1 MTTESYII
9 RKESDLS
16 IVKERYKPSFFNEYA
31 RLWMVGELMLADI
44 FSLLAAIIL
53 ALQLHVLSRMMISD
67 MAYQQLLVGKLSD
80 MAYEKVFAV
89 LALTLML
96 VFAYQGLY
104 PGLGLTYAEEL
115 RHIVTST
122 SLAFL
127 ILIGGTF
134 LLKTTSTYS
143 RLVLIF
149 TWALSLAFIP
159 CGRYLARRL
168 LLRLKLWGEPV
179 AIIGDLPKALPLAS
193 YFRRMPHFGIR
204 PVVVLRDEHCSSDD
218 FKVYPPLP
226 VSKIKEFA
234 HDLSLHTALIVN
246 NDLNDV
252 DNVIDRYR
260 FVFQHVILI
269 KYQCGRFGLISLKP
283 LDFSDV
289 LGLQVRHN
297 LLSFWSQALKRVVDI
312 VASFFGLLVLAP
324 FLGLMVVLIKIDS
337 LGGVFFRQPRLGKDG
352 RVFVPL
358 KFRTMHRDAD
368 RILQEKMALDPE
380 LKKEWDRYQKLKND
394 PRITRMGRFLR
405 KFSLD
410 ELPQLWNVLLGEMSL
425 VGPRPMLVN
434 QREIYGELF
443 ESYKQVTPGITGLW
457 QVSGRNYTTFA
468 RRAELDDEYIQRWS
482 LWLDI
487 FILLKTVKV
496 VFTREG
502 AQ

>member
-9 RKESDLS
+9 SKESDLC

-44 FSLLAAIIL
+44 FSLLVAIIL
-53 ALQLHVLSRMMISD
+53 ALQIRVLSRMMMSD
-67 MAYQQLLVGKLSD
+67 LAYQNMLVGKLGD

-89 LALTLML
+89 LALTLLL
-96 VFAYQGLY
+96 VFAYKGLY

-115 RHIVTST
+115 RHIVTSI

-134 LLKTTSTYS
+134 LLKITSTYS

-149 TWALSLAFIP
+149 TWGLSLVFIP
-159 CGRYLARRL
+159 AGRYLARRL

-193 YFRRMPHFGIR
+193 YFWRMPQFGIR
-204 PVVVLRDEHCSSDD
+204 PFAVLRSKYCSSDD
-218 FKVYPPLP
+218 FKAYPPLP
-226 VSKIKEFA
+226 VAKIKDFA
-234 HDLSLHTALIVN
+234 NDLSLHTALVVI

-252 DNVIDRYR
+252 DAVIDRYR
-260 FVFQHVILI
+260 FVFQRVILI
-269 KYQCGRFGLISLKP
+269 KYQSGRFGLNSLKT

-289 LGLQVRHN
+289 LGLQVQHN
-297 LLSFWSQALKRVVDI
+297 LLSFWSQLLKRLVDI
-312 VASFFGLLVLAP
+312 VASFFGLLVIAP

-337 LGGVFFRQPRLGKDG
+337 PGGVFFRQPRLGKDG

-358 KFRTMHRDAD
+358 KFRTMHRNAVQV
-368 RILQEKMALDPE
+368 LQEKLALAPE

-394 PRITRMGRFLR
+394 PRITRIGKYLR
-405 KFSLD
+405 RFSLD

-443 ESYKQVTPGITGLW
+443 KSYIRVTPGITGLW
-457 QVSGRNYTTFA
+457 QVSGRNQITFE

-487 FILLKTVKV
+487 YILLKTVKV
-496 VFTREG
+496 VLTREG

>member
-31 RLWMVGELMLADI
+31 RLWMMGELMLADI

-53 ALQLHVLSRMMISD
+53 APQIHGLSRMMISD
-67 MAYQQLLVGKLSD
+67 MAYQRLLVGKLSD

-96 VFAYQGLY
+96 VFASKGLY
-104 PGLGLTYAEEL
+104 PGLGFSYAEEL

-149 TWALSLAFIP
+149 TWALSLVFIP
-159 CGRYLARRL
+159 AGRYLVRRL

-179 AIIGDLPKALPLAS
+179 VVIGDLSKALPLAS

-204 PVVVLRDEHCSSDD
+204 PVAVLRDEHCSSDD
-218 FKVYPPLP
+218 FKGYPPLP

-234 HDLSLHTALIVN
+234 HDLSLHTALVVI

-252 DNVIDRYR
+252 DNVIDCYR
-260 FVFQHVILI
+260 FVFQRVILI
-269 KYQCGRFGLISLKP
+269 KYQCGRFGLNSLKT

-289 LGLQVRHN
+289 LGLQVRYN
-297 LLSFWSQALKRVVDI
+297 LLDFWAQVFKRIFDLI
-312 VASFFGLLVLAP
+312 VSIFGLVMLFPIL
-324 FLGLMVVLIKIDS
+324 LIIAI
-337 LGGVFFRQPRLGKDG
+337 LIRLGSPGPLFYRNMCIG
-352 RVFVPL
+352 RGGHSFGVL
-358 KFRTMHRDAD
+358 KFRTMYVNSDE
-368 RILQEKMALDPE
+368 ILKEMLEKDLAL
-380 LKKEWDRYQKLKND
+380 KQEWDNFHKLKND
-394 PRITRMGRFLR
+394 PRITMVGKFLR

-410 ELPQLWNVLLGEMSL
+410 ELPQLWNVLLGQMSL
-425 VGPRPMLVN
+425 VGPRPMKDW
-434 QREIYGELF
+434 EAKDYGPSF
-443 ESYKQVTPGITGLW
+443 EDYLRVTPGITGLW
-457 QVSGRNYTTFA
+457 QVSGRNYTTFF
-468 RRAELDDEYIQRWS
+468 RRAQLDSEYIQRWS

-487 FILLKTVKV
+487 YLLLKTVKV